1 MRKYK
6 YITMN
11 KKDYYE
17 VLGLKK
23 GASASEIKKA
33 FRTLAKELHP
43 DKGGDENA
51 FKEVN
56 EAYEVLSDTDK
67 KKKYDQFGHQD
78 PRGGDDDPFGFG
90 GFRNPFG
97 GFNGF
102 QQQHPVERF
111 GDNMNL
117 LIKLT
122 LEEIYTGVK
131 KTYKYT
137 RNGTCTTCSGHGGTD
152 IDDCATCNG
161 TGIHTRILQTPIGMM
176 QQQMP
181 CPTCSGIGKTYK
193 VQCGTC
199 NGQGTNTIEETIDVE
214 IPSGV
219 AEGMTFVMG
228 GKGHG
233 IKGGKCGD
241 LLINLQEIKH
251 KIYERS
257 GNDLKLNL
265 KVSYPLL
272 ILGGKVEVDIIEGSK
287 IRVTIP
293 EYSDVGSHLRI
304 QGKGMKAYRQD
315 QRGDILITLG
325 VEVPK
330 TLDDDTK
337 AVLIDLKEKLEKN
350 VGTIEN

>member
-1 MRKYK
+1 
-6 YITMN
+6 MN

-67 KKKYDQFGHQD
+67 KRKYDQFGHED
-78 PRGGDDDPFGFG
+78 SRGGGQDPFGFA
-90 GFRNPFG
+90 GFRN

-102 QQQHPVERF
+102 GGYHNQQPAERF

-122 LEEIYTGVK
+122 LEEIYTGIK
-131 KTYKYT
+131 KTYKYS
-137 RNGTCTTCSGHGGTD
+137 RNGSCTACDGHGGTD
-152 IDDCATCNG
+152 IDNCGTCNG
-161 TGIHTRILQTPIGMM
+161 TGMHTRILQTPIGMM
-176 QQQMP
+176 QQSMQ
-181 CPTCSGIGKTYK
+181 CPTCSGLGKTYK
-193 VQCGTC
+193 VQCGVC
-199 NGQGTNTIEETIDVE
+199 NGHGTKTTEETIEVD

-219 AEGMTFVMG
+219 AEGMTFVMSQ
-228 GKGHG
+228 KGQA

-241 LLINLQEIKH
+241 LHINVQEIKH
-251 KIYERS
+251 KQYQRS

-265 KVSYPLL
+265 KVNYPLL
-272 ILGGKVEVDIIEGSK
+272 ILGGKVEVETIDGGK
-287 IRVTIP
+287 IRVSVP
-293 EYSDVGSHLRI
+293 EYSDVGGHLRI
-304 QGKGMKAYRQD
+304 QGKGMKFYNQD
-315 QRGDILITLG
+315 KRGDIHITLG
-325 VEVPK
+325 VDVPK
-330 TLDDDTK
+330 DLDDDTK
-337 AVLIDLKEKLEKN
+337 SLLIDLKEKLEKN

>member
-1 MRKYK
+1 MQKNK
-6 YITMN
+6 YITMS

-17 VLGLKK
+17 VLGIKK

-33 FRTLAKELHP
+33 YRTLAKELHP

-56 EAYEVLSDTDK
+56 EAYEVLSDSDK
-67 KKKYDQFGHQD
+67 KRKYDQFGHED
-78 PRGGDDDPFGFG
+78 PRGGGNDPFGFG

-102 QQQHPVERF
+102 QQQHPAERF

-152 IDDCATCNG
+152 IDDCTTCNG
-161 TGIHTRILQTPIGMM
+161 SGVHVRVLQTPIGMM
-176 QQQMP
+176 QQSMP

-193 VQCGTC
+193 VQCGVC
-199 NGQGTNTIEETIDVE
+199 HGHGTKTIEETIDVD

-219 AEGMTFVMG
+219 QEGMTFVMSE
-228 GKGHG
+228 KGHG
-233 IKGGKCGD
+233 VKSGKCGD
-241 LLINLQEIKH
+241 LLINIQEIKH
-251 KIYERS
+251 KQYERS

-265 KVSYPLL
+265 KLNYPLL
-272 ILGGKVEVDIIEGSK
+272 ILGGKVEVETIDGGK
-287 IRVTIP
+287 IRVSIP

-304 QGKGMKAYRQD
+304 QKKGMKFYGQD
-315 QRGDILITLG
+315 QRGDVIITLN
-325 VEVPK
+325 VEIPK
-330 TLDDDTK
+330 DLDDDTK
-337 AVLIDLKEKLEKN
+337 ALLIDLKEKLEKN
-350 VGTIEN
+350 VGVIEN

>member
-1 MRKYK
+1 
-6 YITMN
+6 MN

-56 EAYEVLSDTDK
+56 EAYEVLSDADK
-67 KKKYDQFGHQD
+67 KRKYDKFGHED
-78 PRGGDDDPFGFG
+78 SRSSGHDPFGFG
-90 GFRNPFG
+90 SFRNGFG
-97 GFNGF
+97 SF
-102 QQQHPVERF
+102 HTHHSAERF

-131 KTYKYT
+131 KTYKYH
-137 RNGTCTTCSGHGGTD
+137 RNAACSTCSGHGGTD
-152 IDDCATCNG
+152 IDICGTCNG
-161 TGIHTRILQTPIGMM
+161 TGTYFRTLQTPIGMI
-176 QQQMP
+176 QQSME
-181 CPTCSGIGKTYK
+181 CPTCNGIGKTYK
-193 VQCGTC
+193 VQCGEC
-199 NGQGTNTIEETIDVE
+199 HGQGTKNIEETIEVD
-214 IPSGV
+214 IPSGI
-219 AEGMTFVMG
+219 AEGMTFVMSE
-228 GKGHG
+228 KGNG
-233 IKGGKCGD
+233 IKSGKCGD
-241 LLINLQEIKH
+241 LHINIQEIKH
-251 KIYERS
+251 KQYQRS

-265 KVSYPLL
+265 KVNYPLL
-272 ILGGKVEVDIIEGSK
+272 ILGGKVEVETIDGGK
-287 IRVTIP
+287 IRVSIP

-304 QGKGMKAYRQD
+304 QGKGMKLFNKD
-315 QRGDILITLG
+315 NRGDIVITLD

-330 TLDDDTK
+330 NLDDSTK
-337 AVLIDLKEKLEKN
+337 ELLIELKEKLEKN